1 LKLSPFDSLNHLS
14 YQALAGANFH
24 LKRYAEACEA
34 ARRAVELNPS
44 FSVPYAYLAAAL
56 ICSGRN
62 QEARTAAQSVLKL
75 DPTFTIRRF
84 SVTVGV
90 NPEVFSSFA
99 NAWREAGLPE

>member
-1 LKLSPFDSLNHLS
+1 ELAIERAQHALKLSPFDALNHLS

-56 ICSGRN
+56 ICSGRD
-62 QEARTAAQSVLKL
+62 QEARNAATLVVKL
-75 DPTFTIRRF
+75 APSFTVRRC
-84 SVTVGV
+84 SATVGAC
-90 NPEVFSSFA
+90 PEVC
-99 NAWREAGLPE
+99 